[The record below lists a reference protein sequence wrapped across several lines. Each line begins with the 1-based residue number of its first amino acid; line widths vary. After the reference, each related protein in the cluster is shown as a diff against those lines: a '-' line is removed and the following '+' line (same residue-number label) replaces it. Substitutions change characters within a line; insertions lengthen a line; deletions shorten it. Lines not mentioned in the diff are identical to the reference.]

1 LLRIRRLGEQRIRPG
16 ESLIAVQHVEGN
28 AMYTLYIA
36 NKNYS
41 SWSLRPW
48 VLLTQLGIPFEEK
61 LTPFLGTSSSWT
73 AFRTFSPTGKVPC
86 LYDGDLAVWDSLAIT
101 EYVAERHPG
110 IWPADVRTRAWA
122 RSAAAE
128 MHSGFEALRSHCP
141 MNCGIRLQLHNHV
154 PALMRDLTRLQEL
167 WNEGFSRF
175 GGPYLAGAAFTA
187 VDAFYAPVVFRIQSY
202 QLPVDGHARDYVQRM
217 LALPAMQRWY
227 ADALKETWRDPDH
240 EEETLRQGNL
250 LQDLRA
256 A

>member
-1 LLRIRRLGEQRIRPG
+1 
-16 ESLIAVQHVEGN
+16 
-28 AMYTLYIA
+28 MYTLYIA

-48 VLLTQLGIPFEEK
+48 LLLTQLGIPFEEK

-73 AFRTFSPTGKVPC
+73 AFRAFSPTGKVPC
-86 LYDGDLAVWDSLAIT
+86 LHEGDLAVWDSLAIV
-101 EYVAERHPG
+101 EYVAERHPSV
-110 IWPADVRTRAWA
+110 WPADPRARAWA

-128 MHSGFEALRSHCP
+128 MHAGFEALRSHCP
-141 MNCGIRLQLHNHV
+141 MNCGIRLQLNAQ
-154 PALMRDLTRLQEL
+154 PAALTRDLTRLQEL

-175 GGPYLAGAAFTA
+175 GGPYLAGAAFSA

-202 QLPVDGHARDYVQRM
+202 QLPVDENAQSYVRRM
-217 LALPAMQRWY
+217 LALPAMQGWY
-227 ADALKETWRDPDH
+227 EAALKETWRDPDH
-240 EEETLRQGNL
+240 EEEALRQGTL